1 VPEDGVRALSARL
14 ARQGHAAITAVQF
27 LTRLP
32 LPGGMN
38 QHPSDRTLLVD
49 AVAYFPLVGA
59 LIGLVTGWLVWA
71 AATVW
76 PIGLAVVLAVAV
88 EAVLTGAFHEDAVA
102 DCCDAFGGGWTREQV
117 LHILKDSRVG
127 SFGVLGLGLAVAVR
141 VGAIAALPGEVLVA
155 AVMASAALGRWAIVL
170 LMWLVPPVPER
181 EGLSKDVGQGVGA
194 GTRWPGRHSGWRSG
208 WVGTVGWSR
217 CGRPSAWRR
226 SRVVTLGWGY
236 FVRERLGGVTGDTL
250 GCCCYLGQCVTLLLA
265 CATIG

>member
-1 VPEDGVRALSARL
+1 VPEDGVRSLSARL

-38 QHPSDRTLLVD
+38 QPPSDRTLLVD

-127 SFGVLGLGLAVAVR
+127 SFGVLGLGLALAVR
-141 VGAIAALPGEVLVA
+141 VGGDRRPG
-155 AVMASAALGRWAIVL
+155 R
-170 LMWLVPPVPER
+170 R
-181 EGLSKDVGQGVGA
+181 GA
-194 GTRWPGRHSGWRSG
+194 GGRRDG
-208 WVGTVGWSR
+208 
-217 CGRPSAWRR
+217 
-226 SRVVTLGWGY
+226 
-236 FVRERLGGVTGDTL
+236 L
-250 GCCCYLGQCVTLLLA
+250 GCSGAVGHRLA
-265 CATIG
+265 HVAGAAGARA

>member
-1 VPEDGVRALSARL
+1 VPEDGVRSLSARL

-27 LTRLP
+27 LTRVP

-38 QHPSDRTLLVD
+38 QHPADRTLLVD

-194 GTRWPGRHSGWRSG
+194 GALAGATLWLAVGLGWYG
-208 WVGTVGWSR
+208 WLEPVRAAV
-217 CGRPSAWRR
+217 CVAAVA
-226 SRVVTLGWGY
+226 VVTLGWGY